1 MRNLPPGVQPAED
14 QSAEAITELFGGF
27 LIAIFAG
34 IGLTFGVLV
43 LLFRGF
49 FKPVVIMA
57 ALPLCLIGAFASLL
71 LFGKAL
77 DLPALIGLLMLMG
90 LCAKNS
96 IILVELAI
104 EAERM
109 GMKLGR
115 AACRERG
122 WQYV

>member
-71 LFGKAL
+71 RSAEHTSELQS
-77 DLPALIGLLMLMG
+77 LMRHSYAVFCLKKQTPTHNNITISQ
-90 LCAKNS
+90 L
-96 IILVELAI
+96 
-104 EAERM
+104 
-109 GMKLGR
+109 
-115 AACRERG
+115 
-122 WQYV
+122 